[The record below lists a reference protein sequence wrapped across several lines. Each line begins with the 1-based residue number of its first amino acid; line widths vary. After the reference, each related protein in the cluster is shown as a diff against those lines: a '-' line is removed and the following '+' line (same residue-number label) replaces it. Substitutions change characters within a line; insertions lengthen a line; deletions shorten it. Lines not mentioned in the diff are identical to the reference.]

1 MLKNKKTDINTKERR
16 KYNRYE
22 ELLKVT
28 LCPSKYLFEHDAL
41 SHDISE
47 GGICL
52 FTNYKIEIGQT
63 IKLKIY
69 LPELKKPVLTLGQI
83 TRRNE
88 TNDAKF
94 SYLLGIQFIKISSE
108 DHSKITA
115 HLRYYVLKS

>member
-1 MLKNKKTDINTKERR
+1 MLKNKKTAVDIKERR
-16 KYNRYE
+16 KYNRYD

-52 FTNYKIEIGQT
+52 FTNYKIEIDQP

-69 LPELKKPVLTLGQI
+69 LPELKKPVLTLGKVI
-83 TRRNE
+83 RRNE
-88 TNDAKF
+88 TNDAQF
-94 SYLLGIQFIKISSE
+94 SYLLGIQFTKISPE
-108 DHSKITA
+108 DHHKITN
-115 HLRYYVLKS
+115 HLKYYIVKG